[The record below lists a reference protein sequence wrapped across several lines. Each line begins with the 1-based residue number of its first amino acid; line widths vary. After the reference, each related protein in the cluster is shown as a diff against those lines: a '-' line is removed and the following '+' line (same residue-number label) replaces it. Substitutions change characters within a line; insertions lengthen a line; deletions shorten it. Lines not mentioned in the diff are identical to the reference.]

1 MNLNLSIEQLETVV
15 TLLWREAGDLCH
27 AQDSYWKRGDDD
39 VPFDAA
45 FCMSAGRVIFE
56 RQMLLDQIIKTIESE
71 VGLQAVHND
80 KLQRC
85 ELVNKSEEAE
95 DGPEQPTLR
104 GQEMCRCTRDEIL
117 LREDRRL
124 SITVNDGETTPY
136 QSRDIGQVLER
147 MATTDWDFLKVFE
160 QQADGAG
167 CGVVTG

>member
-27 AQDSYWKRGDDD
+27 AQDLLADFGSAEDDD

-80 KLQRC
+80 KLQR
-85 ELVNKSEEAE
+85 
-95 DGPEQPTLR
+95 
-104 GQEMCRCTRDEIL
+104 
-117 LREDRRL
+117 
-124 SITVNDGETTPY
+124 
-136 QSRDIGQVLER
+136 
-147 MATTDWDFLKVFE
+147 
-160 QQADGAG
+160 
-167 CGVVTG
+167 